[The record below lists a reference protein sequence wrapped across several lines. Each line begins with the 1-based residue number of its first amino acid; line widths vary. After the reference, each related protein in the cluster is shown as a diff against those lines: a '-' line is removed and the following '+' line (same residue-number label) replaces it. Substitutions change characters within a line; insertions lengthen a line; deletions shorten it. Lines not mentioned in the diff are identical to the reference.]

1 MPIKKK
7 RCLIC
12 RRWFTPDPRT
22 SHQVCCTDPEC
33 RRQHKAAMDK
43 QWRQA
48 NPDYDKSRAV
58 KKRVWARG
66 LDYWRRYRRT
76 HPIYATADN
85 KRRHKAHL
93 ARKSAANQ
101 VVIRKIA
108 VEKLAS
114 LREIGLDSAANQVV
128 IARRVEVIVDY
139 LFPEEVAANPKGT
152 DLWLPRG
159 P

>member
-12 RRWFTPDPRT
+12 HCWFTPDPRT
-22 SHQVCCTDPEC
+22 SHQVCCTDPKC

-43 QWRQA
+43 RWRQA
-48 NPDYDKSRAV
+48 NPDYDKSRAG
-58 KKRVWARG
+58 KKRTWSRE
-66 LDYWRRYRRT
+66 LDYWRRYRRA
-76 HPIYATADN
+76 HPAYAAADN

-93 ARKSAANQ
+93 VRKSAANQ
-101 VVIRKIA
+101 AVIRKIA
-108 VEKLAS
+108 VERLAS
-114 LREIGLDSAANQVV
+114 LRETGLDSAANQVV

-152 DLWLPRG
+152 DLWLPCG